1 MRLSLSR
8 PPLLGIDLHPG
19 CARLVAC
26 SRTRRTWRVDRWAE
40 RELAPDSL
48 LDGQVRQ
55 FELVSSVL
63 RDLVHMAGD
72 SRRIALCVPHA
83 VASHHELAV
92 PASVRPWAWR
102 SWLRQQAEELAGA
115 PFESLALDVQ
125 MLQAS
130 PLRVLLSLCPRE
142 AREDWHGLAEAA
154 GLALVLLDDR
164 PRVMRLALQALG
176 LSAAGGSCV
185 LAEVDAQRCQL
196 HVWRPA
202 QAPQSL
208 AWDETAE
215 VDLPVL
221 VQSHWLAGEA
231 DPVALWATRLQS
243 HTGAAWSATEL
254 HRRLDWAGQD
264 PAPPDADAFLA
275 AFGLALRAW
284 LH

>member
-8 PPLLGIDLHPG
+8 PPLLGIDLSPG
-19 CARLVAC
+19 RARLVAC

-40 RELAPDSL
+40 RELAPDSF

-63 RDLVHMAGD
+63 RDLAHIAGVG
-72 SRRIALCVPHA
+72 RRIALCVPNA

-92 PASVRPWAWR
+92 PATVRPWAWR
-102 SWLRQQAEELAGA
+102 SWLRQQAEDLAGA
-115 PFESLALDVQ
+115 PFDSLAFDVQ
-125 MLQAS
+125 MLQTS

-142 AREDWHGLAEAA
+142 ALEDWQGLAEAA
-154 GLALVLLDDR
+154 GLELALLDDR

-176 LSAAGGSCV
+176 LSAAGGNCV
-185 LAEVDAQRCQL
+185 LAEAGADRCQL

-208 AWDETAE
+208 QWDEMAQ
-215 VDLPVL
+215 VDLPASA
-221 VQSHWLAGEA
+221 QPHWLAGDA
-231 DPVALWATRLQS
+231 DHVAFWAARLES
-243 HTGAAWSATEL
+243 HTGAPWSATEL

-264 PAPPDADAFLA
+264 APPPDADAFLA
-275 AFGLALRAW
+275 AFGLALRTW